1 MMLRQINF
9 LYNNNSG
16 QGSTYLYTLDIREL
30 HLAPVDMDVSHGHDL
45 SGRVTSELDQH
56 HHIRTIQVSLDSLL
70 LCWIQ
75 TIIHFLQFDQIKYE
89 KMWYSFPSLSA
100 TYIKLFNV
108 SFFLFNTSHGRGG
121 CNKLVFLLHVYPK
134 NTSNLDNQVSLF

>member
-1 MMLRQINF
+1 MKSKTSLSKNRRTAYTIPGFNPSPPPHFNFSASNLNNLCMMLRQINF

-30 HLAPVDMDVSHGHDL
+30 HLAPVDMDVSQGHDL

-100 TYIKLFNV
+100 T
-108 SFFLFNTSHGRGG
+108 
-121 CNKLVFLLHVYPK
+121 
-134 NTSNLDNQVSLF
+134 

>member
-1 MMLRQINF
+1 MKSKTSLSKNRRTAYTIPGFNPLPHFNFSASNLNNLCMMLRQINF

-100 TYIKLFNV
+100 T
-108 SFFLFNTSHGRGG
+108 
-121 CNKLVFLLHVYPK
+121 
-134 NTSNLDNQVSLF
+134 